1 MQKTKKKTLKTTDIR
16 IVTLVKS
23 QVHTFKRDFSRNCQE
38 AHLAGCIA
46 RTVPL
51 LRQKKLKARLTFSS
65 SHSNWSEAVKKKM
78 TKHFV
83 EQ

>member
-51 LRQKKLKARLTFSS
+51 LRQK
-65 SHSNWSEAVKKKM
+65 N
-78 TKHFV
+78 
-83 EQ
+83 